1 MTRPLAGLTV
11 VVTRPEHQAAR
22 FTDLAVTRGAGAV
35 ALPALAI
42 DFVALD
48 ADARAA
54 LAPDAH
60 DWAIYTSANAVEAAA
75 RSLPAPGRCRVAA
88 VGRATARA
96 LAAKGIRVDAVP
108 AERADSEGLLALPAF
123 ADVRGL
129 RVLVLRGV
137 GGRELLRDE
146 LAKRGAHVTIGE
158 LYRRRPAAADPAAL
172 AALAAAAGPEAQV
185 VVAVTSVEV
194 LDGLLALLPAGLA
207 ARLRRAPLLLPGER
221 VAAAAR
227 DRGWTGELIVAP
239 TAEDGAMI
247 AALESHAAAR
257 RAHPSA

>member
-1 MTRPLAGLTV
+1 VTRPLAGLTV

-22 FTDLAVTRGAGAV
+22 FSDLAVSRGAGVV

-42 DFVALD
+42 DFVDL
-48 ADARAA
+48 DARAREA

-75 RSLPAPGRCRVAA
+75 RALPAPARCRVAA

-96 LAAKGIRVDAVP
+96 LAAQGIRVDAVP
-108 AERADSEGLLALPAF
+108 AERADSEGLLALPDF
-123 ADVRGL
+123 AGVRGL

-146 LAKRGAHVTIGE
+146 FTKRGAQVTIGE
-158 LYRRRPAAADPAAL
+158 LYRRRPPVADPAAI
-172 AALAAAAGPEAQV
+172 AALAAAVDSGRDV

-194 LDGLLALLPAGLA
+194 LDGLLGLLPSGLA
-207 ARLRRAPLLLPGER
+207 ERLRSAPLLLPGER

-227 DRGWTGELIVAP
+227 DRGWTGDLIVAA

-247 AALESHAAAR
+247 AALEAHEAAR
-257 RAHPSA
+257 RARPPA